1 MENNDNEGFT
11 LERAQI
17 LLDVVTRQRD
27 NAMNQI
33 AQLNVEF
40 NVLMKERDE
49 LLEKV
54 AEAEN
59 VKKEEADD
67 ED

>member
-27 NAMNQI
+27 SAMNQI